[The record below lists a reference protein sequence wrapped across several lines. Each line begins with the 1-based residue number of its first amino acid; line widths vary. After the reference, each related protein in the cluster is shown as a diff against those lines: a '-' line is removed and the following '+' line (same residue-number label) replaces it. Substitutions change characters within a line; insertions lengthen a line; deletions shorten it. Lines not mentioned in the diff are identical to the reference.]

1 MARQD
6 TEERIAGKEF
16 LERYEYAGL
25 AGRIFKDAS
34 RSTYA
39 LASMREHYFNRLNV
53 EKDDHIIN
61 DAFERAS
68 AGIKDGQITDN
79 GMLKAIESYSGKYD
93 TACNQTKVAEF
104 VDYAK
109 DKGCEDIPDKLK
121 GMFDKYKDR
130 TREELEDELREAK
143 KSGNRDKAQELSKV
157 VIALDLL
164 KQYVLDGV
172 LYSNLV
178 KENTKKGLEGL
189 VEENRRG

>member
-25 AGRIFKDAS
+25 D
-34 RSTYA
+34 
-39 LASMREHYFNRLNV
+39 
-53 EKDDHIIN
+53 